1 MAKSAYPDLAATDIV
16 RNAPK
21 LGAALLTGAF
31 LLSGLAA
38 EPAHAKNGRGLA
50 IGVGAF
56 GLGVL
61 MSEASRAENHGGY
74 NDDDDDDYRENNHQ
88 QKSYREKSYRKESKS
103 RSTPSRS
110 SAPVVQFSQEMLET
124 QKSLNQAGFDAGTED
139 GVGGPQTTAAIKAF
153 QSGQGYPET
162 GRLTPAQLKRLY
174 VVASEV
180 MNARDGGGAQE
191 VDTTGDA
198 SLRTTSLEQ
207 DSYKPKFGYETLPN
221 ETKIVAGHENT
232 RQTVPEPDID
242 PSTLEVEKALFSLQ
256 LIKTMPDGK
265 MDDETVAGIKEYQ
278 SHFNQSPT
286 GELSTEQRA
295 HLMTL
300 VKAYFSFEKN

>member
-1 MAKSAYPDLAATDIV
+1 
-16 RNAPK
+16 

-61 MSEASRAENHGGY
+61 MSEASRAENHGRY
-74 NDDDDDDYRENNHQ
+74 NDNDDDDYRENDYR
-88 QKSYREKSYRKESKS
+88 QKSYRKKSPSPAA
-103 RSTPSRS
+103 RSQN
-110 SAPVVQFSQEMLET
+110 SAPEVRFSQEVLET

-139 GVGGPQTTAAIKAF
+139 GVGGQQTTAAIRAF
-153 QSGQGYPET
+153 QRGQGYPET
-162 GRLTPAQLKRLY
+162 GKLTAAQLKRLY

-180 MNARDGGGAQE
+180 INARDGGDAQE
-191 VDTTGDA
+191 IPATGDG
-198 SLRTTSLEQ
+198 SLRATSLEQ
-207 DSYKPKFGYETLPN
+207 DSYKPKFGYEPPLK
-221 ETKIVAGHENT
+221 ETKIIGGHENT
-232 RQTVPEPDID
+232 RQTVPEPEID
-242 PSTLEVEKALFSLQ
+242 PSTLEIEKALFSLQ
-256 LIKTMPDGK
+256 LIKTMPDGR

-286 GELSTEQRA
+286 GELSQEQRA

-300 VKAYFSFEKN
+300 VKAYFSFQKN

>member
-1 MAKSAYPDLAATDIV
+1 MAKLVYSDLVATDVV
-16 RNAPK
+16 RNTSK
-21 LGAALLTGAF
+21 LGVALLTGAF

-74 NDDDDDDYRENNHQ
+74 NDNDDDDYRENDYR
-88 QKSYREKSYRKESKS
+88 QKSYRKKSPLPSAR
-103 RSTPSRS
+103 SRS
-110 SAPVVQFSQEMLET
+110 SAPEVQFSQEILET

-139 GVGGPQTTAAIKAF
+139 GVGGPQTTAAIRTF
-153 QSGQGYPET
+153 QRGQGYPET

-180 MNARDGGGAQE
+180 MNARDSGGAQE
-191 VDTTGDA
+191 IHTPSDA
-198 SLRTTSLEQ
+198 SLRETSLEQ
-207 DSYKPKFGYETLPN
+207 DSYKPKFGYETPPN
-221 ETKIVAGHENT
+221 ETQIVAGHENT

-242 PSTLEVEKALFSLQ
+242 PSTLEVEKALYSLQ
-256 LIKTMPDGK
+256 LIKAMPDGK

-278 SHFNQSPT
+278 SHFNQTPT
-286 GELSTEQRA
+286 GELSIEQRA

-300 VKAYFSFEKN
+300 VKAYFSFQKN

>member
-1 MAKSAYPDLAATDIV
+1 MAKSAYPDLAAIDVV
-16 RNAPK
+16 RNASK
-21 LGAALLTGAF
+21 WGVALLTSAF
-31 LLSGLAA
+31 LLSGLGA

-74 NDDDDDDYRENNHQ
+74 NDNDDDDYRQND
-88 QKSYREKSYRKESKS
+88 YREKSYRKKS
-103 RSTPSRS
+103 PSPSARSRS
-110 SAPVVQFSQEMLET
+110 SAPEVQFSQEILET

-139 GVGGPQTTAAIKAF
+139 GVGGPQTTAAIRTF
-153 QSGQGYPET
+153 QRGQGYPET
-162 GRLTPAQLKRLY
+162 GKLTAAQLKRLY

-180 MNARDGGGAQE
+180 INAGDGGAAQE
-191 VDTTGDA
+191 VPTTGDV
-198 SLRTTSLEQ
+198 SLRATSLEQ
-207 DSYKPKFGYETLPN
+207 DAYKPKFGYETPLK
-221 ETKIVAGHENT
+221 ETKIIAGHENT
-232 RQTVPEPDID
+232 RQTVAEPDID

-286 GELSTEQRA
+286 GELSQEQRA